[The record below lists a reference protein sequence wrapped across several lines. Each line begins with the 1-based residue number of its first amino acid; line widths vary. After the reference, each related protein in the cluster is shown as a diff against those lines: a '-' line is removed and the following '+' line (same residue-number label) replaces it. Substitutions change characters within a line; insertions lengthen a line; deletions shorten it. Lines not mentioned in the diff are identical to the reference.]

1 MNPPQLYY
9 DACAALQIEPEKLI
23 VKCRKR
29 YLVEKRQVMA
39 YLLVR
44 NTNLTLMDIAKLIG
58 LNDHSSVIYGAFKA
72 SDDGYR
78 EVIALRKQTEQKLR
92 EAKNVKALAI

>member
-1 MNPPQLYY
+1 MNPPKIYY
-9 DACAALQIEPEKLI
+9 DACAALCITPEKLI

-44 NTNLTLMDIAKLIG
+44 NTNLTLVQIAKLIG

-78 EVIALRKQTEQKLR
+78 EVIALRKQIEQRLR
-92 EAKNVKALAI
+92 ESKKLIAI